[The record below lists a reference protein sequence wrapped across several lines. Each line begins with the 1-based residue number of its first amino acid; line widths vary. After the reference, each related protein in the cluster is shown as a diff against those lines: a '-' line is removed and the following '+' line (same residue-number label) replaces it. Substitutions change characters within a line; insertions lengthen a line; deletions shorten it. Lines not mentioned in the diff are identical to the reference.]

1 MRENHSPWLS
11 QLDSERSIATL
22 NKDLEAPLVII
33 GAGIA
38 GISTAYF
45 TLKHTTL
52 PVVILEGGKLA
63 HGATGHNAGQV
74 VSYFERG
81 FASLVHEFGLDK
93 AAAGQK
99 AIEGA
104 WDLINEIYAEARL
117 TIPFAQFLGHAGLT
131 SKAQVLAHLENNHLR
146 VRSGLAKERTLI
158 REDAPFINDIP
169 KLYHELF
176 TLVPHAEIL
185 ATLETEN
192 PVYQAVISYKKGVT
206 NSALFCQEVV
216 AWMQHTYPERFRLYE
231 HTPVKKLV
239 LHSDHALIDASTHTV
254 RAERVVLCTNG
265 FENFTIVDHNNLE
278 LDTRFHHEVRGYVGY
293 MSGYFEPRNK
303 EAIAISYLENPS
315 ADTSL
320 SYFYLTRR
328 PYEYELSQD
337 HNLICIGG
345 PGFDIEDTRSY
356 RRDHEFP
363 EDIVQE
369 IDRFVKNTYDTD
381 PNKTIDYKF
390 TWHGLMGYTTN
401 GVRMIGT
408 EPSNPRLLYN
418 LGCNGIGILPSVYG
432 GKRIAQLINE
442 EKLEAS
448 IFDVPTQTSL
458 S

>member
-1 MRENHSPWLS
+1 
-11 QLDSERSIATL
+11 
-22 NKDLEAPLVII
+22 
-33 GAGIA
+33 
-38 GISTAYF
+38 
-45 TLKHTTL
+45 
-52 PVVILEGGKLA
+52 
-63 HGATGHNAGQV
+63 
-74 VSYFERG
+74 
-81 FASLVHEFGLDK
+81 
-93 AAAGQK
+93 
-99 AIEGA
+99 
-104 WDLINEIYAEARL
+104 
-117 TIPFAQFLGHAGLT
+117 
-131 SKAQVLAHLENNHLR
+131 
-146 VRSGLAKERTLI
+146 
-158 REDAPFINDIP
+158 
-169 KLYHELF
+169 
-176 TLVPHAEIL
+176 
-185 ATLETEN
+185 
-192 PVYQAVISYKKGVT
+192 
-206 NSALFCQEVV
+206 
-216 AWMQHTYPERFRLYE
+216 
-231 HTPVKKLV
+231 
-239 LHSDHALIDASTHTV
+239 
-254 RAERVVLCTNG
+254 
-265 FENFTIVDHNNLE
+265 
-278 LDTRFHHEVRGYVGY
+278 

-363 EDIVQE
+363 EDIVRE

-432 GKRIAQLINE
+432 GKRIAQLINK